1 MTDLGIQRPIT
12 LGPTLKKH
20 SSDEDKN
27 NKCEITVQELWA
39 KHNMSKV
46 KQDKWKLL
54 CRLLIW

>member
-1 MTDLGIQRPIT
+1 MTDLGIQRSIT

-39 KHNMSKV
+39 KHNIGKE
-46 KQDKWKLL
+46 KQD
-54 CRLLIW
+54 